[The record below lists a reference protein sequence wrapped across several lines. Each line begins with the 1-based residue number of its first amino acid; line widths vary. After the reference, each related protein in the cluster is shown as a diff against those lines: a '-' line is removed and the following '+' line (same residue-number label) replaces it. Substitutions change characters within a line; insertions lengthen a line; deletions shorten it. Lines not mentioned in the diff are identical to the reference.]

1 MPGVH
6 WQAVMMAQGTLDSS
20 QAHGRPEFLAP
31 ELDLAQSLQ
40 AFGEMNLPL
49 SLSLFLSLYCLP
61 SIPHRRKLIYKVSR
75 AYLSYH

>member
-20 QAHGRPEFLAP
+20 QAHGRTEFLAP

-49 SLSLFLSLYCLP
+49 SLSLSSCPSTACPLS
-61 SIPHRRKLIYKVSR
+61 HTEKN
-75 AYLSYH
+75 